1 MDIIFTDLTRFAK
14 QDIVCIAGINP
25 ATNECVRPLPYL
37 PTNECRRLNILP
49 GAILNGNFTTPH
61 ITAPH
66 TEDRNY
72 QGELSFKG
80 PCTAESF
87 MSILKATES
96 PNAEEGFLVS
106 FPTGQKHI
114 PTNTTPN
121 KSIITLS
128 VNSWDLSIVPDSFN
142 PGKIK
147 IIFSDKSG
155 HEFRYLSITDLG
167 FHNYAEKN
175 SNGDNFSTLNDF
187 IRSQKEVYVRLG
199 LSRKFTSSDGRT
211 GYWLQ
216 VNGIYTFPEYF
227 SEIRC
232 YA

>member
-1 MDIIFTDLTRFAK
+1 M
-14 QDIVCIAGINP
+14 GN
-25 ATNECVRPLPYL
+25 YL
-37 PTNECRRLNILP
+37 
-49 GAILNGNFTTPH
+49 
-61 ITAPH
+61 
-66 TEDRNY
+66 
-72 QGELSFKG
+72 
-80 PCTAESF
+80 
-87 MSILKATES
+87 LKAHAQLKVLYQFS
-96 PNAEEGFLVS
+96 KQQKAQMRKRVFQLVS
-106 FPTGQKHI
+106 QPDKKHI

-128 VNSWDLSIVPDSFN
+128 VNPWDLSIVPDSFN
-142 PGKIK
+142 PSKIK
-147 IIFSDKSG
+147 VIFSDKSG

-167 FHNYAEKN
+167 FHNYAEKI

-199 LSRKFTSSDGRT
+199 LSREFTSPDGRT